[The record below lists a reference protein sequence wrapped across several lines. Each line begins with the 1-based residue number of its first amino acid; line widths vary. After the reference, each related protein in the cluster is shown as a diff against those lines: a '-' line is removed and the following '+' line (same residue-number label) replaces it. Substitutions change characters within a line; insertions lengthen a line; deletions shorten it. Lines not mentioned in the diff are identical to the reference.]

1 MQILL
6 NGETKEISG
15 QISLQALVENLELK
29 EGRIAIELNHFVVK
43 RKDWPSV
50 ILQDGDQ
57 LELVHFVGGG

>member
-29 EGRIAIELNHFVVK
+29 EGRIAIELNQFVVK
-43 RKDWPSV
+43 RKDWYSV
-50 ILQDGDQ
+50 ILQDGDR
-57 LELVHFVGGG
+57 LEVVHFVGGG